1 MNVEQVQAA
10 NAEAYREKVQ
20 SIVHWLEEKKAKD
33 TIALDVAAMNSLTE
47 GVVVASA
54 STIRHAQALA
64 DGLMQFFGEQGYELL
79 GMEGYQ
85 VGTWILVDGND
96 VVIHIFQEQARVF
109 YHLEGLWA
117 GSPRLDRPLNR
128 CANGGGQ

>member
-10 NAEAYREKVQ
+10 NAETYREKVQ

-33 TIALDVAAMNSLTE
+33 ITALDVAAMNSLTE

-96 VVIHIFQEQARVF
+96 VVIHIFQEQARLF

-117 GSPRLDRPLNR
+117 GALRLDQPLNR
-128 CANGGGQ
+128 YANGD

>member
-1 MNVEQVQAA
+1 MNAEQVQAA
-10 NAEAYREKVQ
+10 NTKTYREKVQ

-33 TIALDVAAMNSLTE
+33 IIALDVAAMNSLTE

-117 GSPRLDRPLNR
+117 GAPRLDRPLNR
-128 CANGGGQ
+128 HAQGG